1 MSIIESFSPI
11 ARGVGSPEGKVAAP
25 VGSTY
30 TDTAATNGAIRWIKT
45 TPSGV
50 TGWKVEYGDTGWR
63 SITGFTASGIT
74 VSAGYVNARRVG
86 DEVNLV
92 FEGIKT
98 SRSGN
103 VVLFNLPVGFRP
115 GSTPVRF
122 TTDTYWSGDTVET
135 GRVTSSG
142 IVEFR
147 GLTAAHQFSF
157 SLYYLTTNAWPAT
170 LPGTPA

>member
-1 MSIIESFSPI
+1 MSIVESFAPI
-11 ARGVGSPEGKVAAP
+11 SHGNGTPEGKVFAP
-25 VGSTY
+25 IGSIY
-30 TDTAATNGAIRWIKT
+30 TDRSATAGAIRWIKT
-45 TPSGV
+45 TPSGA

-86 DEVNLV
+86 DEVSLV
-92 FEGIKT
+92 FEGVKT
-98 SRSGN
+98 SGAGN
-103 VVLFNLPVGFRP
+103 VVLYNLPAGFRP

-142 IVEFR
+142 AVEFR

-157 SLYYLTTNAWPAT
+157 SLYYSTINAWPAT

>member
-1 MSIIESFSPI
+1 MSIVESFAPI
-11 ARGVGSPEGKVAAP
+11 SHGNGSPEGKVAAP
-25 VGSTY
+25 IGFIY
-30 TDTAATNGAIRWIKT
+30 TDRSATAGAIRWIKT
-45 TPSGV
+45 TPSGA

-74 VSAGYVNARRVG
+74 VSAGYVNARRIG
-86 DEVNLV
+86 DEVSLV

-98 SRSGN
+98 SGSGN
-103 VVLFNLPVGFRP
+103 VTLYNLPVGFRP

-135 GRVTSSG
+135 GRVASSG
-142 IVEFR
+142 AVEFR

-157 SLYYLTTNAWPAT
+157 SLYYSTTNAWPST

>member
-1 MSIIESFSPI
+1 MSIVESFAPI
-11 ARGVGSPEGKVAAP
+11 SHGNGTPEGKVFAP
-25 VGSTY
+25 IGSIY
-30 TDTAATNGAIRWIKT
+30 TDRSATAGAIRWIKT
-45 TPSGV
+45 TPSGA

-63 SITGFTASGIT
+63 SITGFAASGIT

-92 FEGIKT
+92 FEGVKT
-98 SRSGN
+98 SGAGN
-103 VVLFNLPVGFRP
+103 VVLYNLPVGFRP

-122 TTDTYWSGDTVET
+122 TADTYWSGDTVET

-142 IVEFR
+142 AVEFR

>member
-1 MSIIESFSPI
+1 MSIVESFAPVSH
-11 ARGVGSPEGKVAAP
+11 GNGTPEGKVFAP
-25 VGSTY
+25 IGSIY
-30 TDTAATNGAIRWIKT
+30 TDRSATAGAIRWIKT
-45 TPSGV
+45 TPSGA

-92 FEGIKT
+92 FEGVKT
-98 SRSGN
+98 SGSGN
-103 VVLFNLPVGFRP
+103 VVLYNLPVGFRP

-142 IVEFR
+142 VVEFR

-170 LPGTPA
+170 LPGAPA